1 MPRLRVELVAS
12 YYANVL
18 ALLHAH
24 HEAED
29 VTISRKM
36 LERLPEHVDVISRV
50 NAEHE
55 GVLDTLGACRSGAPA
70 WRADPSGTSRNGSG
84 GPRSKL
90 CRPSLIEHLDHE
102 EADVVPL
109 IGQCINVAEWGQMS
123 ATAFQLFSGDKVW
136 LVIGLIQEQMLPA
149 GERDDGGEHATAGAR
164 VLGGLGAGHVPGLRR
179 RAARLRH
186 ELRPNQLA
194 MRRSGQLTGGV
205 ADQPQKCPNSAMG
218 EGRVSP

>member
-1 MPRLRVELVAS
+1 MTTAPELPLADATAMTRFHRIFREALDAVPRFVGTASDEARVELVAS

-18 ALLHAH
+18 ALLNAH

-29 VTISRKM
+29 VTIFPQL

-55 GVLDTLGACRSGAPA
+55 GVLDTLGAAEQALAA
-70 WRADPSGTSRNGSG
+70 WRADPSSTSRNGAVAAFEALQA
-84 GPRSKL
+84 K
-90 CRPSLIEHLDHE
+90 LIEHLDHE

-136 LVIGLIQEQMLPA
+136 LVIGLIQEQMLPQ
-149 GERDDGGEHATAGAR
+149 ENATMEANMPPPVHEFWVGSGRGMFQDFVA
-164 VLGGLGAGHVPGLRR
+164 ALR
-179 RAARLRH
+179 
-186 ELRPNQLA
+186 
-194 MRRSGQLTGGV
+194 G
-205 ADQPQKCPNSAMG
+205 
-218 EGRVSP
+218 